1 MHRKEREGEEEVARR
16 KVDREERRGVV
27 RWKVIGRR
35 EGRVETGR
43 GGLS

>member
-27 RWKVIGRR
+27 RWKVDR
-35 EGRVETGR
+35 EEGGRVETGR